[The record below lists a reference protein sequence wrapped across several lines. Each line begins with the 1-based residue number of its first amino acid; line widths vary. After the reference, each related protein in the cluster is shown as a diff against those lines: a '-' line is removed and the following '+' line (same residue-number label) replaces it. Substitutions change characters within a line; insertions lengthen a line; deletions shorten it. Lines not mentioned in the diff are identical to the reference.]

1 MKRSLHSQRC
11 CGSISSLLLSQIFFI
26 FKYVYLMKINENELT
41 KKEKKFKQLIKLMIE
56 LQ

>member
-11 CGSISSLLLSQIFFI
+11 CGLISSLLLSQIFFI
-26 FKYVYLMKINENELT
+26 FKYVYLMKINENKLT
-41 KKEKKFKQLIKLMIE
+41 KKEKKFKPLIKLMIE